1 VRFDYHVLSVEVD
14 GVVDTLA
21 VHTAYVAGGHDGV
34 YLRVARSARLRDLE
48 FLRDLPGLRYIE
60 VLGPVVDDSAALLIS
75 GVVEVCLL
83 TRCKKALPEL
93 SGSTVSKLGLDSRPG
108 LEQVAV
114 MGLDEFRVWGWRG
127 TDFTFLGDQP
137 RLRRL
142 KVEATRRLV
151 SLEGLQHCPQLE
163 YVELLAVRA
172 TALTPLAEAH
182 RLQHL
187 WIIGNSRITGEATL
201 DLADLADL
209 PELTELRI
217 CFGGA
222 IATLAPLTGPIGRH
236 LRDFRIRG
244 TRVSDGD
251 LSPLQA
257 LHPAAR
263 VVGPDD

>member
-1 VRFDYHVLSVEVD
+1 MRFDYHVLSVEVD
-14 GVVDTLA
+14 GVVDALA

-60 VLGPVVDDSAALLIS
+60 VLGPVVDDSAALLIP

-93 SGSTVSKLGLDSRPG
+93 SGSTVSKLGLD
-108 LEQVAV
+108 
-114 MGLDEFRVWGWRG
+114 RV
-127 TDFTFLGDQP
+127 P
-137 RLRRL
+137 RLGLAWDGLCVPRRPT
-142 KVEATRRLV
+142 APSTTRGGGNPPARV
-151 SLEGLQHCPQLE
+151 SRGSAALSTAG
-163 YVELLAVRA
+163 VRR
-172 TALTPLAEAH
+172 TARRTGDSLTPLAEAH

-201 DLADLADL
+201 DLADLAEL
-209 PELTELRI
+209 PELTGLRI

-222 IATLAPLTGPIGRH
+222 IATLAPLTGSIGRH

-244 TRVSDGD
+244 TRVGDGD
-251 LSPLQA
+251 LSPLEV

-263 VVGPDD
+263 VVGPDG